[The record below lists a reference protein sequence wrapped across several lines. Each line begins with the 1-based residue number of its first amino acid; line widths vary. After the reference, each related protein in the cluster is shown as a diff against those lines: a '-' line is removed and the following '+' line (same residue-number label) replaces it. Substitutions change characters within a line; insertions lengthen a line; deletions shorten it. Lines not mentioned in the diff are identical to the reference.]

1 MSTRNKMITT
11 CRFNNSCRLSPLALA
26 VALSLLSARAGAQ
39 EAEIP
44 LCAPATTNAPARH
57 TPDTVRLVT
66 GAPYSA
72 FGTSETVSTTPDGG
86 KVVRQ
91 NSVRVWRDSDG
102 RTRSEYELTSIGGP
116 TPVEINS
123 RLTVIDDPA
132 ARERYMLQ
140 PDGRV
145 VTLPIAPC
153 RAANEPDL
161 TVGPPRPAGLP
172 LKVSPPV
179 KLGERQ
185 VGGETVTGS
194 RVEATIPAGAMG
206 NEQPVKMSAEQ
217 WYGKD
222 LQVVVEATYRD
233 PRTGETRY
241 KLREIQRD
249 EPDASLFRP
258 EREPRQRDV
267 RPRNS
272 NPMSGAPRNR
282 R

>member
-1 MSTRNKMITT
+1 MAACGSMTLL
-11 CRFNNSCRLSPLALA
+11 C
-26 VALSLLSARAGAQ
+26 VAGLPARAD
-39 EAEIP
+39 EAGGEIP
-44 LCAPATTNAPARH
+44 VCVATPANASQSRPV
-57 TPDTVRLVT
+57 PNNVRLVT

-72 FGTSETVSTTPDGG
+72 MGTSETIVTTPDGS

-91 NSVRVWRDSDG
+91 NTVRVWRDSDG

-123 RLTVIDDPA
+123 RLTIIDDPA

-140 PDGRV
+140 PDGKV
-145 VTLPIAPC
+145 ITVPIAPC
-153 RAANEPDL
+153 RAASEPDV
-161 TVGPPRPAGLP
+161 TVGPPRPARLP
-172 LKVSPPV
+172 LKVSAPV
-179 KLGERQ
+179 KLGERL

-222 LQVVVEATYRD
+222 LQVVVEATYKD
-233 PRTGETRY
+233 PRTGETKY

-249 EPDASLFRP
+249 EPDARLFRP
-258 EREPRQRDV
+258 EPASAPTAAPPPRK
-267 RPRNS
+267 
-272 NPMSGAPRNR
+272 R

>member
-1 MSTRNKMITT
+1 MALNCNSNKPGTR
-11 CRFNNSCRLSPLALA
+11 RRAAVLAI
-26 VALSLLSARAGAQ
+26 SLLSAGMAAQAQ
-39 EAEIP
+39 ETESIP
-44 LCAPATTNAPARH
+44 VCPPAPALTAARP
-57 TPDTVRLVT
+57 TPDNVRLVT

-72 FGTSETVSTTPDGG
+72 YGTSETVTTTPDGG
-86 KVVRQ
+86 KVIRQ

-102 RTRSEYELTSIGGP
+102 RTRSEYDLTSIGGP

-140 PDGRV
+140 PDGKV

-153 RAANEPDL
+153 RAAHEPDI

-172 LKVSPPV
+172 LKVSRPV

-185 VGGETVTGS
+185 VDGETVTGS

-258 EREPRQRDV
+258 RKEGQGDS
-267 RPRNS
+267 RPRNA
-272 NPMSGAPRNR
+272 NPMGATPPLNR

>member
-1 MSTRNKMITT
+1 MTT
-11 CRFNNSCRLSPLALA
+11 SCRYSKPARKRHAALLAM
-26 VALSLLSARAGAQ
+26 SLLSAGAAAQAQ
-39 EAEIP
+39 EAAGIP
-44 LCAPATTNAPARH
+44 VCPPVPVNTAVRP
-57 TPDTVRLVT
+57 TPDNVRLVT

-72 FGTSETVSTTPDGG
+72 YGTSETVTTTRDGS
-86 KVVRQ
+86 KVIRQ

-102 RTRSEYELTSIGGP
+102 RTRSEYELSSIGGP

-140 PDGRV
+140 PDG
-145 VTLPIAPC
+145 
-153 RAANEPDL
+153 
-161 TVGPPRPAGLP
+161 LP
-172 LKVSPPV
+172 LKVSQPV

-185 VGGETVTGS
+185 VDGETLTGR

-222 LQVVVEATYRD
+222 LQVVVEATYKD

-241 KLREIQRD
+241 RLREIQRD
-249 EPDASLFRP
+249 EPDARLFRP
-258 EREPRQRDV
+258 QGMSENDA
-267 RPRNS
+267 
-272 NPMSGAPRNR
+272 NPMGMPAPRKR

>member
-1 MSTRNKMITT
+1 MRSRDMK
-11 CRFNNSCRLSPLALA
+11 LL
-26 VALSLLSARAGAQ
+26 VLSLLGVSGIPAQ
-39 EAEIP
+39 AEEAAQIP
-44 LCAPATTNAPARH
+44 VCPPAPSIAATRPAASN
-57 TPDTVRLVT
+57 VRLVT

-72 FGTSETVSTTPDGG
+72 FGTSETVTTTPDGG

-123 RLTVIDDPA
+123 KLTVIDDPA

-153 RAANEPDL
+153 RPASEPDT

-172 LKVSPPV
+172 LKVSRPV
-179 KLGERQ
+179 QLGERK
-185 VGGETVTGS
+185 VDGETVTGS

-222 LQVVVEATYRD
+222 LKVVVEATYKD
-233 PRTGETRY
+233 PRTGETKYR
-241 KLREIQRD
+241 LREIQRD

-258 EREPRQRDV
+258 EG
-267 RPRNS
+267 NS
-272 NPMSGAPRNR
+272 NPMGAPSSADSPRLKR

>member
-1 MSTRNKMITT
+1 MALLPT
-11 CRFNNSCRLSPLALA
+11 FNRLTFNRLVAVVLLAA
-26 VALSLLSARAGAQ
+26 AAGAQ
-39 EAEIP
+39 ADEAAVIP
-44 LCAPATTNAPARH
+44 QCPPAPASPGPRPAP
-57 TPDTVRLVT
+57 DNVRLVT

-72 FGTSETVSTTPDGG
+72 FGTSETVTTSADGS
-86 KVVRQ
+86 KVIRQ
-91 NSVRVWRDSDG
+91 NTIRLWRDSDG
-102 RTRSEYELTSIGGP
+102 RTRSEFELTSIGGP
-116 TPVEINS
+116 TPMEINR

-140 PDGRV
+140 PDGKV
-145 VTLPIAPC
+145 VTIPIAPC
-153 RAANEPDL
+153 RVATEPDV

-172 LKVSPPV
+172 LKMSRPV
-179 KLGERQ
+179 NLGERQ
-185 VGGETVTGS
+185 VDGETVTGS

-233 PRTGETRY
+233 PRTGETKY

-258 EREPRQRDV
+258 DGPDSSRSEP
-267 RPRNS
+267 PRK
-272 NPMSGAPRNR
+272 R
-282 R
+282 

>member
-1 MSTRNKMITT
+1 MAR
-11 CRFNNSCRLSPLALA
+11 SCRYSKPARPPRHAALLAMSVFSA
-26 VALSLLSARAGAQ
+26 GVAAQVQAQDSAGF
-39 EAEIP
+39 P
-44 LCAPATTNAPARH
+44 VCPPAPANTTVRP
-57 TPDTVRLVT
+57 TPDNVRLVT

-72 FGTSETVSTTPDGG
+72 YGTSETVTTTPDGG
-86 KVVRQ
+86 KVVRH

-102 RTRSEYELTSIGGP
+102 RTRSEYDLTSIGGP

-140 PDGRV
+140 PDGKV

-153 RAANEPDL
+153 RAANEPDI

-172 LKVSPPV
+172 LKVSRPV

-185 VGGETVTGS
+185 VDGETLTGR

-222 LQVVVEATYRD
+222 LQVVVEATYKD

-241 KLREIQRD
+241 RLREIQRD

-258 EREPRQRDV
+258 QVDGE
-267 RPRNS
+267 S
-272 NPMSGAPRNR
+272 GANPMGMPSPRKR

>member
-1 MSTRNKMITT
+1 MATNCKCSKPGRPPP
-11 CRFNNSCRLSPLALA
+11 RLPLLA
-26 VALSLLSARAGAQ
+26 ISLLSGLAAHAQDTAGIPVCPPAAANTAARP
-39 EAEIP
+39 IP
-44 LCAPATTNAPARH
+44 DN
-57 TPDTVRLVT
+57 VRLVT

-72 FGTSETVSTTPDGG
+72 YGTSETVTTSPGGG

-102 RTRSEYELTSIGGP
+102 RTRSEYDLTSIGGP

-153 RAANEPDL
+153 RAAHEPDI

-172 LKVSPPV
+172 LRVSQPV

-185 VGGETVTGS
+185 VDGEILTGS

-258 EREPRQRDV
+258 QNDP
-267 RPRNS
+267 
-272 NPMSGAPRNR
+272 NPMGAPTPRPSPPLKR

>member
-1 MSTRNKMITT
+1 MTT
-11 CRFNNSCRLSPLALA
+11 SCRYSKPARKRHAALLAM
-26 VALSLLSARAGAQ
+26 SLLSAGAAAQAQ
-39 EAEIP
+39 EAAGIP
-44 LCAPATTNAPARH
+44 VCPPVPVNTAVRP
-57 TPDTVRLVT
+57 TPDNVRLVT

-72 FGTSETVSTTPDGG
+72 YGTSETVTTTRDGS
-86 KVVRQ
+86 KVIRQ

-102 RTRSEYELTSIGGP
+102 RTRSEYELSSIGGP

-153 RAANEPDL
+153 RAANEPDI

-172 LKVSPPV
+172 LKVSQPV

-185 VGGETVTGS
+185 VDGETLTGR

-222 LQVVVEATYRD
+222 LQVVVEATYKD

-241 KLREIQRD
+241 RLREIQRD
-249 EPDASLFRP
+249 EPDARLFRP
-258 EREPRQRDV
+258 QGMSENDA
-267 RPRNS
+267 
-272 NPMSGAPRNR
+272 NPMGMPAPRKR